1 MATQG
6 EIQQVAVPTEVPSDL
21 KVDLISIDGK
31 NLTMVRHICT
41 RYMELQNTDF
51 TLAWKEWNHRTR
63 R

>member
-31 NLTMVRHICT
+31 NLTMVRQIWT
-41 RYMELQNTDF
+41 RYDQLQNADS
-51 TLAWKEWNHRTR
+51 TLAWKEWNHRTPR
-63 R
+63 